1 MKFFPL
7 IWAGLWRK
15 PVRTCLTLFALAMAF
30 FLFAM
35 LQGIGVGLDQL
46 LERSRADRLTVV
58 PRFGTPLPM
67 AYKDQIA
74 QIPGVVTVVGTQS
87 FSGYFRDPKFVFGF
101 FVAGEDAFKVET
113 EFKPTPEQLELFR
126 SDRRAM
132 IISPRVARDMQIAVG
147 DEFPIK
153 SQIRK
158 VDGATDWSF
167 KIVGMVDDES
177 IPGSIP
183 FLAAH
188 LNYVNEQRAEG
199 KDLYNALRLIIDDPE
214 KGVDVAKAIDDMF
227 INSAAPTRSFIERE
241 AFENGNANQAWI
253 RFMIMGVVSATL
265 FSLFLLTANTM
276 IQSFRERTAEF
287 AVMKTIGFTEKH
299 MFSFLVGESIAQC
312 LVGAGIGLALAPILT
327 PAVKSLQAFGFGNF
341 IQVPVTLVLA
351 GLAVALGLGLIS
363 AAVPARRAARLTII
377 EALSTRR

>member
-7 IWAGLWRK
+7 IWAGIWRK

-35 LQGIGVGLDQL
+35 LQGVGVGLDQL

-74 QIPGVVTVVGTQS
+74 QIPGVVTVVGQQAFT
-87 FSGYFRDPKFVFGF
+87 GYFRDPKFVFGF
-101 FVAGEDAFKVET
+101 GVAGEDVFNVEFEFKV
-113 EFKPTPEQLELFR
+113 TPELLETFR
-126 SDRRAM
+126 SDRRNM
-132 IISPRVARDMQIAVG
+132 IISPRVARDMQINVG

-153 SQIRK
+153 SQIPK
-158 VDGATDWSF
+158 MDGSTDWSF
-167 KIVGMVDDES
+167 RIVGIVDDES

-188 LNYVNEQRAEG
+188 LDYVNEERAEG
-199 KDLYNALRLIIDDPE
+199 KNLYNSIRLIIDDPE
-214 KGVDVAKAIDDMF
+214 KGVEVAKAIDDMY
-227 INSAAPTRSFIERE
+227 INSAAPTRTFVERE
-241 AFENGNANQAWI
+241 AFENGNANQAWL
-253 RFMIMGVVSATL
+253 RFMIMGVISATL

-287 AVMKTIGFTEKH
+287 AVMKTIGFTERH
-299 MFSFLVGESIAQC
+299 VLTVLLGESIAQC

-341 IQVPVTLVLA
+341 IQVPGTLVLT
-351 GLAVALGLGLIS
+351 GFAVALGLGLIS
-363 AAVPARRAARLTII
+363 AAVPARRAARLTIV